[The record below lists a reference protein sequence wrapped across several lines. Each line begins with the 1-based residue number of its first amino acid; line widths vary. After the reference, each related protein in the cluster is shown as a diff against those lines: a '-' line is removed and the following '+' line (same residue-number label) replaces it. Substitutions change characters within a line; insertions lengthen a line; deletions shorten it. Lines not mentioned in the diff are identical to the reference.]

1 VTVGKVI
8 RGGVWRNNG
17 GARGGRF
24 ADITQFKARALGF
37 RCVRLMWLRYIVT
50 EKGMLSER
58 TVTARTLGKHF
69 RDQRVNEAAV
79 SARVLQGFRCIRRE
93 TT

>member
-1 VTVGKVI
+1 VRTGRVI
-8 RGGVWRNNG
+8 RGGMWRNDG
-17 GARGGRF
+17 GVRGGRF
-24 ADITQFKARALGF
+24 MDVTEFRARSLGF
-37 RCVRLMWLRYIVT
+37 RCVRLMWLRYTVT

-58 TVTARTLGKHF
+58 SVTARTLGKHF
-69 RDQRVNEAAV
+69 KDQRVNEAAV